1 MYVFD
6 DSLVDA
12 GNNDF
17 LLDGIDLPRW
27 LHHRTG
33 RFTNGFNLADA
44 IGKVFRDL
52 HWQQLKLITDV
63 QHI

>member
-6 DSLVDA
+6 DSLMDA

-17 LLDGIDLPRW
+17 LSDGIDLPRW

-33 RFTNGFNLADA
+33 RFTNGFNLVNA
-44 IGKVFRDL
+44 IGKVL
-52 HWQQLKLITDV
+52 HSVFLNQ
-63 QHI
+63 